1 MTEWRAKKAN
11 PDQAAEE
18 NPAQGSTRGRL
29 LRPLPLLRRVAG
41 LLIPPA
47 PDDSAPTQASRLRRL
62 AARLRSRRLLPLYL
76 VLAVNALLLAAY
88 CWSAGGATMHVR
100 IQAIDGVYTVF
111 VDGKR
116 QVEARC
122 ELFSDG
128 SVVVRLPLENE
139 IGSLP
144 RPRGLDRLV
153 VTDADSGTVLYS
165 NDSSAA
171 PDNGW
176 TQTGDRWNV
185 LNVGDS
191 SWRNYTVDAYFKNI
205 NQASVMVHSMADQ
218 KNGIVY
224 AFRPFRHF
232 DNGLDL
238 LEDGKTAKC
247 PVTWVSSEED
257 GLQAV
262 GEVRAPGLEL
272 SKAETLKSMLAM
284 LLRPYPLVVVA
295 LFGLLVAVVVLQLAG
310 LEKLLRRLR
319 SPPASSW
326 ARVLIP
332 VIAAATLGVL
342 IYISRNVNQGVPH
355 VPDEV
360 SYVFQAKIL
369 ASFHLTTPIPPVKEA
384 FDFFYPSLLFDSG
397 GRWAS
402 VYPFGHP
409 VMLAIGQLVGAIW
422 LIPPLLGALCVVLIY
437 AVGRQIHS
445 VQVGIAAA
453 LLLAFSPF
461 FQMTASNLMSHNTAA
476 FYILACLFLIG
487 VNWRSKA
494 RAYGLAGVCFGL
506 VLNTRPMTAAALV
519 LPFALLFLYDFLSGR
534 GQRLA
539 IARRSVAFAAG
550 VLLMVGAFYLYNLGT
565 TGSLSPGYGSN
576 AQLETVLG
584 FGEKN
589 SLARGIQ
596 NEQTQLATL
605 LLVFNGW
612 PLFIGLALVLLPFI
626 LGSRSHRDLFLLIAA
641 VFTVGVWTA
650 YEGSGIIHGPRYWYE
665 SMPFIVLL
673 SARGFTLLGERVACW
688 AGLVGRR
695 GAGREEPIAVA
706 RVLSYGILAVLL
718 GISVHGWVLGRHYD
732 APRIDYVPRAIEDLK
747 GFNGADDR
755 LSQKVKEMDLHN
767 ALVLVKACTN
777 WQCYGTVFWRND
789 PDFNGD
795 VVYARDLSPERTAAV
810 IASYPDRQVYLADY
824 GASSVVPYEPISEPP
839 RAQGPDTDATCP
851 GRQMAH
857 GGCPAA
863 SEALVCSR

>member
-1 MTEWRAKKAN
+1 MTEWRLKKAN
-11 PDQAAEE
+11 PDEAQEE
-18 NPAQGSTRGRL
+18 NPAQGSTRGRPLRRLRL
-29 LRPLPLLRRVAG
+29 LRWVAG

-47 PDDSAPTQASRLRRL
+47 PDDSPPTQPSRLRRL

-76 VLAVNALLLAAY
+76 ALAVNALLLGAY
-88 CWSAGGATMHVR
+88 CWSAGGATTHVR
-100 IQAIDGVYTVF
+100 IQAIDGAYTVF
-111 VDGKR
+111 VDGKK

-122 ELFSDG
+122 DLFSDG
-128 SVVVRLPLENE
+128 SVVVRLPPENE
-139 IGSLP
+139 IGTLP

-153 VTDADSGTVLYS
+153 VTDADSGTVLLDEDLS
-165 NDSSAA
+165 TATHD
-171 PDNGW
+171 GW
-176 TQTGDRWNV
+176 TQTGDRWHV
-185 LNVGDS
+185 LSVGDS

-218 KNGIVY
+218 KNGIIY
-224 AFRPFRHF
+224 TFRPFRHF

-238 LEDGKTAKC
+238 LKDGKTAKC
-247 PVTWVSSEED
+247 PVTWPSSEEN
-257 GLQAV
+257 GLKAV

-272 SKAETLKSMLAM
+272 TKTETLKSMLAM
-284 LLRPYPLVVVA
+284 LLHPYPLVVIA

-310 LEKLLRRLR
+310 LEKWLRQRRL
-319 SPPASSW
+319 PPASGVASI
-326 ARVLIP
+326 LIP
-332 VIAAATLGVL
+332 LTAAAALGVL
-342 IYISRNVNQGVPH
+342 IHISRNVNQGVPH

-360 SYVFQAKIL
+360 SHVFQAKIL

-402 VYPFGHP
+402 IYPFGHP
-409 VMLAIGQLVGAIW
+409 VMLAIGQLVGAVW

-445 VQVGIAAA
+445 VQVGIVAA

-461 FQMTASNLMSHNTAA
+461 FQMTASNLMPHNTAA
-476 FYILACLFLIG
+476 FYLLACLFLIG
-487 VNWRSKA
+487 VNWRSKVQ
-494 RAYGLAGVCFGL
+494 AYGLAGVCFGL

-550 VLLMVGAFYLYNLGT
+550 ALLMLGAFYLYNLGT

-589 SLARGIQ
+589 SVARGMQ

-626 LGSRSHRDLFLLIAA
+626 LGSRSHWDLFLLLAA

-650 YEGSGIIHGPRYWYE
+650 YEGSGIMHGPRYWYE
-665 SMPFIVLL
+665 SMPFLILL
-673 SARGFTLLGERVACW
+673 SARGFTLLGERVAGW
-688 AGLVGRR
+688 ASLVRRKGGGRD
-695 GAGREEPIAVA
+695 EPIAVA

-718 GISVHGWVLGRHYD
+718 GISVHGWVLGKHYD
-732 APRIDYVPRAIEDLK
+732 APRIDYVPRTIKDLK

-755 LSQKVKEMDLHN
+755 LSQKVKEMGLHN
-767 ALVLVKACTN
+767 ALVLVKGCTN

-789 PDFNGD
+789 PDFDGD
-795 VVYARDLSPERTAAV
+795 IVYAKDLSPERTAAV
-810 IASYPDRQVYLADY
+810 IASYPGRQVYLADY
-824 GASSVVPYEPISEPP
+824 GPATIVPYEPLLGPP
-839 RAQGPDTDATCP
+839 DPR
-851 GRQMAH
+851 
-857 GGCPAA
+857 GGH
-863 SEALVCSR
+863 

>member
-1 MTEWRAKKAN
+1 MTEWRLNKAD
-11 PDQAAEE
+11 PDEPAEE
-18 NPAQGSTRGRL
+18 NPAGGSTRGR
-29 LRPLPLLRRVAG
+29 LLRRVAG

-47 PDDSAPTQASRLRRL
+47 SDDSPPKEALRLRRL

-76 VLAVNALLLAAY
+76 ALAVNALLLGAY
-88 CWSAGGATMHVR
+88 CWSAGGAATHLRV
-100 IQAIDGVYTVF
+100 QANDGVYTVF

-122 ELFSDG
+122 EQYG
-128 SVVVRLPLENE
+128 GGAVVVRLPSEDE

-153 VTDADSGTVLYS
+153 VTDADSGTVLLDEDLS
-165 NDSSAA
+165 TATHD
-171 PDNGW
+171 GW
-176 TQTGDRWNV
+176 TQTRDHWNV
-185 LNVGDS
+185 LSVGDS

-205 NQASVMVHSMADQ
+205 NQASVMVHSTADQ

-232 DNGLDL
+232 DNGLNL

-272 SKAETLKSMLAM
+272 SKTETLKSMLAM
-284 LLRPYPLVVVA
+284 LLRPYPLVVIAV
-295 LFGLLVAVVVLQLAG
+295 FGMLVAVVVLQLAG
-310 LEKLLRRLR
+310 LEKWLRQRRL
-319 SPPASSW
+319 PTASGV
-326 ARVLIP
+326 ARILIP
-332 VIAAATLGVL
+332 LIAAATLGVL

-360 SYVFQAKIL
+360 SHVFQAKIL

-437 AVGRQIHS
+437 AVGRQMHS

-461 FQMTASNLMSHNTAA
+461 FQMTASNLMAHNTAV

-494 RAYGLAGVCFGL
+494 LAYGLAGVCFGL
-506 VLNTRPMTAAALV
+506 VLNTRPMTAVALV
-519 LPFALLFLYDFLSGR
+519 PPFALLFLYDFLR
-534 GQRLA
+534 CREQRLA
-539 IARRSVAFAAG
+539 IVRRSLAFAAG

-565 TGSLSPGYGSN
+565 TGSLNPGYGSN

-589 SLARGIQ
+589 SVARGMQ

-626 LGSRSHRDLFLLIAA
+626 LGSRSRWDVFLLIAA

-650 YEGSGIIHGPRYWYE
+650 YEGSGIMHGPRYWYE

-755 LSQKVKEMDLHN
+755 LSVKVKEMGLHN
-767 ALVLVKACTN
+767 ALVLVKGCTN
-777 WQCYGTVFWRND
+777 WQCYGPVFWRND

-795 VVYARDLSPERTAAV
+795 IVYAKDLSPERTAEV
-810 IASYPDRQVYLADY
+810 IASYPGRQVYLAEY
-824 GASSVVPYEPISEPP
+824 SPTTIVPYEPPLGPP
-839 RAQGPDTDATCP
+839 DPR
-851 GRQMAH
+851 
-857 GGCPAA
+857 GGH
-863 SEALVCSR
+863 